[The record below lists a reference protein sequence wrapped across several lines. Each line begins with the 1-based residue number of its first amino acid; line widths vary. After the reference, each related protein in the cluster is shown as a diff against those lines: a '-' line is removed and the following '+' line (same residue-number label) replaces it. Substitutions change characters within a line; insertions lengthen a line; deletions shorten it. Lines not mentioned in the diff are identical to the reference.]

1 MAVEVWGL
9 IEEAGLLLAV
19 QQYYKLMQWHVWN
32 ELIDEAARNRAL
44 LSQFLSI
51 SAALASRASSASPQS
66 HSGLGWRGP

>member
-9 IEEAGLLLAV
+9 TEEAGLLLAV

-32 ELIDEAARNRAL
+32 ELINEADRNRAL

-51 SAALASRASSASPQS
+51 SAALAS
-66 HSGLGWRGP
+66 